1 MRDYVLARPAGV
13 PMRQSST
20 FSASSVSGAPT
31 SGRSL
36 VVLCCALAVGCNID
50 NTLRGRD
57 EVAAEEVFV
66 TETFEQASLPR
77 IDVLWVVDS
86 TASMAEEQLALGD
99 AFPALARALGDAGLS
114 FHLGVVTTEV
124 DELDGG
130 VLQGDPWIITSN
142 TPDAAA
148 AFADAVAVGSS
159 GDGPEAGLGAMILA
173 LTEPNRGGANRGF
186 RRADAALHVV
196 VVSDDD
202 DHSDAWLGED
212 PADAALAFL
221 ASESAASGS
230 PALLSAVI
238 GAPGTGCRG
247 DGGQAQPGDRYAEV
261 ALASGGVVED
271 ICQAD
276 LSGVAA
282 RMGELSQA
290 FPTRF
295 TLQSAPYQG
304 EARVSV
310 DGARVDSGWRLE
322 ADPPTIVFD
331 EAPAPGA
338 LIEVTYQLPPEL
350 ESTNGEG
357 S

>member
-1 MRDYVLARPAGV
+1 
-13 PMRQSST
+13 MRQSST
-20 FSASSVSGAPT
+20 FNALHAAGPPSTG
-31 SGRSL
+31 L
-36 VVLCCALAVGCNID
+36 LVLCCPLLGLGLAGCNID
-50 NTLRGRD
+50 NTLRGQD
-57 EVAAEEVFV
+57 EVAEDEVFV

-99 AFPALARALGDAGLS
+99 AFPALAQSLGDAGLS

-124 DELDGG
+124 DGLDGG

-159 GDGPEAGLGAMILA
+159 GDGPEAGLAAMKLA

-202 DHSDAWLGED
+202 DHSDAWLGDD
-212 PADAALAFL
+212 PAAAALALL
-221 ASESAASGS
+221 ADEAASSGS
-230 PALLSAVI
+230 PALFSAVI
-238 GAPGTGCRG
+238 GAPETGCRG
-247 DGGQAQPGDRYAEV
+247 AGGQAQPGDRYAEV

-276 LSGVAA
+276 LSAIA
-282 RMGELSQA
+282 SRMGELSQA
-290 FPTRF
+290 FPARF
-295 TLQSAPYQG
+295 LLQSEPYKG
-304 EARVSV
+304 AARVSV
-310 DGARVDSGWRLE
+310 DGVRADDGWSLE
-322 ADPPTIVFD
+322 PSPPAIVFD

-338 LIEVTYQLPPEL
+338 IIEVTYQLPPEL
-350 ESTNGEG
+350 QSEDGEG
-357 S
+357 G